1 LKGKKVLIVAGEASG
16 DLHAG
21 NLIRAAK
28 LCEPQLDFYGMGGR
42 EMQQAG
48 ARLTHDLREV
58 SVIGLVEVLGKLP
71 VIWRTLREL
80 AAGLKV
86 EKPDLA
92 VLVDFPD
99 FNLRLAE
106 KIRAAGIPVLWYIS
120 PQIWAW
126 RAERFA
132 RIDRLVNYLFII
144 LPFEREFYQRYQR
157 NAHFV
162 GHPLVDTARATL
174 TRQEA
179 RTILQLHPENSVI
192 ALLPGSRQIE
202 IKLLLPHLCRA
213 AEILAARDAT
223 RQFIIPVANSLD
235 PQMLAR
241 FLPTGAPKIKLITD
255 YSTYNCL
262 QAADAA
268 VVAAGTATLETALI
282 QVPEII
288 IGRVTRLTWLLWSRY
303 TKLSYYGLPNWI
315 LQEKAITELIQHQAS
330 GEMIAQ
336 EVEKLLISDTERQR
350 LKGIYQRLKEV
361 LGGGGASSRAA
372 VALINILQGNDLPYQ
387 FHLSSQQKLLK

>member
-1 LKGKKVLIVAGEASG
+1 LSSKKILIVAGEASG

-28 LCEPQLDFYGMGGR
+28 DCAPQLEFYGMGGH
-42 EMQQAG
+42 EMRQAG
-48 ARLTHDLREV
+48 ARLTHDLRQV
-58 SVIGLVEVLGKLP
+58 SVIGLVEVLGRLP
-71 VIWRTLREL
+71 TIFRTLREL
-80 AAGLKV
+80 AASLAV

-132 RIDRLVNYLFII
+132 RIDRLVNYLLII

-162 GHPLVDTARATL
+162 GHPLVDTAQTTL
-174 TRQEA
+174 TRSEA
-179 RTILQLHPENSVI
+179 RQQLQLHPENPVI

-202 IKLLLPHLCRA
+202 IKLLLPHLQQA
-213 AEILAARDAT
+213 AEILAARDKT
-223 RQFIIPVANSLD
+223 RQFIIPVANSLE
-235 PQMLAR
+235 PQLLAR
-241 FLPTGAPKIKLITD
+241 FLQTSSLPIKLITNQ
-255 YSTYNCL
+255 STYNCL

-268 VVAAGTATLETALI
+268 VVAAGTATLETALL
-282 QVPEII
+282 QVPEVI

-303 TKLSYYGLPNWI
+303 TKLPYYGLPNWI
-315 LQEKAITELIQHQAS
+315 LQEKAITELIQYQAS
-330 GEMIAQ
+330 GEGIAR
-336 EVEKLLISDTERQR
+336 EVETLLTSVSEQQR
-350 LKGIYQRLKEV
+350 LKLVYQRLKEV
-361 LGGGGASSRAA
+361 LGGGGASKRAA
-372 VALINILQGNDLPYQ
+372 IALIDILNGNDAAYR
-387 FHLSSQQKLLK
+387 FQQNVLH